1 MSNDREILSI
11 NRKALTIN
19 LDDRFFGSFAE
30 IGGGQEVARNF
41 FQAGGASGTVAK
53 TISAYDKR
61 FSDALY
67 CSEQSLKRYV
77 SLDRLEL
84 MLRIEYNE
92 IITLLKQSRDP
103 KTCFF
108 AFANTVSTLN
118 YYKNNISHGWIGVD
132 FQLNPDDPPNRVIMH
147 VKLHENDNLL
157 QQYTLGAFGVNLL
170 YACFYFWQWPN
181 TFLQS
186 LLDNLSTDR
195 IEITMIRMTG
205 PQLGYVDNR
214 LLAVQLVKNDMTR
227 AIIFNRH
234 GEVQEPGDLLYKK
247 NVLAFRGSFR
257 PITYVG
263 VDMLKTSFSIFKR
276 DEDYD
281 KENTLALCEIT
292 LNNLLDE
299 GQFDERDF
307 LDRVDLL
314 NGIGQNVMVSNFREF
329 YKLVNY
335 MSQFRIIK
343 LRLVIGILTF
353 QKVIDEKYYKQLK
366 GGILEAFGMLFH
378 ENVKMYIY
386 PALDEEGS
394 LITIHTIGVPEKNH
408 HLFQPL
414 LANRIILDVPNVN
427 VKYLDIYSPQVLQQI
442 QDGHIIWET
451 QVPRFVADTIKKK
464 QLFGYTA
471 GNHHL

>member
-1 MSNDREILSI
+1 MTNEREILSI

-19 LDDRFFGSFAE
+19 LDDSIFGSFAE

-41 FQAGGASGTVAK
+41 FQVGGASGTVAK

-67 CSEQSLKRYV
+67 CKEQPMKRYV
-77 SLDRLEL
+77 SRDRLEL
-84 MLRIEYNE
+84 MLDTEYKE
-92 IITLLKQSRDP
+92 LVSLLTVTREP
-103 KTCFF
+103 KTRFF

-118 YYKNNISHGWIGVD
+118 FQKNNVSHGWIGLD
-132 FQLNPDDPPNRVIMH
+132 FQLEPGHLPNRVILH
-147 VKLHENDNLL
+147 VRLHENDNVL
-157 QQYTLGAFGVNLL
+157 QQNTLGILGVNLL
-170 YACFYFWQWPN
+170 YACFYHWQWPN

-195 IEITMIRMTG
+195 IEITMIHMSG

-214 LLAVQLVKNDMTR
+214 LLAVQLVKNGMTR
-227 AIIFNRH
+227 AIMFDRH
-234 GEVQEPGDLLYKK
+234 GNVQEPGDMLYKK

-263 VDMLKTSFSIFKR
+263 IDMLKTSFSIFKR

-292 LNNLLDE
+292 LRNLLEE
-299 GQFDERDF
+299 GEFDERDF

-329 YKLVNY
+329 YKLVSY
-335 MSQFRIIK
+335 LSQFRIIK

-353 QKVIDEKYYKQLK
+353 QKVIDERYYRDLK
-366 GGILEAFGMLFH
+366 GGIMEAFGKLFP

-386 PALDEEGS
+386 PSLDNTGE
-394 LITIHTIGVPEKNH
+394 LTTIRSIKVPDQNQYLFK
-408 HLFQPL
+408 HLL
-414 LANRIILDVPNVN
+414 ENRKILDIGNVN
-427 VKYLDIYSPQVLQQI
+427 TKHLNIFSSQVLEKI
-442 QDGHIIWET
+442 HHGDPTWEEM
-451 QVPRFVADTIKKK
+451 VPHFVSDFIKKK
-464 QLFGYTA
+464 QLFGYV
-471 GNHHL
+471 GNN